1 MSRFLSKNIAHI
13 TQTLSGI
20 PQLFSQLFPTNWTSG
35 SNIATQ
41 HRWMAYDQN
50 VGIISRL
57 KE

>member
-1 MSRFLSKNIAHI
+1 MSRFLSKKIAHI

-20 PQLFSQLFPTNWTSG
+20 PQLSSTNWTSG

>member
-1 MSRFLSKNIAHI
+1 MSRFLSKNIAHR
-13 TQTLSGI
+13 TQTFSGI
-20 PQLFSQLFPTNWTSG
+20 PLKLFPRNWTSG